1 MSHLRDTHVSESVEM
16 YLKEIYILS
25 RDGDAAKTGAIAE
38 RLGISAGSVT
48 EMLDRLQEQ
57 DLLEYEKY
65 RGARL
70 TDDGERQARELL
82 RKHCLIERFLVES
95 LGVEEGFHEEACR
108 LEHVMSED
116 VAERLGRFVSVRDEC
131 PDCYDPDAQHCSALD
146 AAGD

>member
-1 MSHLRDTHVSESVEM
+1 MSHLRDTQVSESVEM

-57 DLLEYEKY
+57 GLLEYEKY

-70 TDDGERQARELL
+70 TDDGTRQARELL

-95 LGVEEGFHEEACR
+95 LGIEEGFHEEACR
-108 LEHVMSED
+108 LEHVMSDE
-116 VAERLGRFVSVRDEC
+116 VAERLERFVSVRDEC